1 MGRMTERDMKAYN
14 FLVKTRLPINS
25 CDLAKMFYQSPT
37 GNEMSSLIIAQRRM
51 RVLKELQ
58 YIEISP
64 KKFGS
69 SNYYYVGK
77 VNEKSLRHRLLMS
90 HVIATI
96 ATSGFEVVDI
106 QVEKRMPEKYSII
119 SDIFLL
125 CKYNQDSFYLIIEV
139 DLTKEFNEECYEV
152 LIKDLQNNKLKFKY
166 PVLIMSVSDFKLKSD
181 FIKSNVIQLN
191 TQLSNFNKLLFNFIK

>member
-1 MGRMTERDMKAYN
+1 MTERDMKAYN
-14 FLVKTRLPINS
+14 FLVKTRLPISS

-37 GNEMSSLIIAQRRM
+37 GNEMSSMIIAQRRM

-125 CKYNQDSFYLIIEV
+125 CKYNQDLFYLIIEV

-166 PVLIMSVSDFKLKSD
+166 PVLIVSVSDFKLKSD

>member
-1 MGRMTERDMKAYN
+1 MKAYN
-14 FLVKTRLPINS
+14 FLVKTRLPISS

-37 GNEMSSLIIAQRRM
+37 GNEMSSMIIAQRRM

-125 CKYNQDSFYLIIEV
+125 CKYNQDLFYLIIEV
-139 DLTKEFNEECYEV
+139 DLTKEFNEECYEI

-166 PVLIMSVSDFKLKSD
+166 PVLIVSVSDFKLKSD

>member
-1 MGRMTERDMKAYN
+1 MKAYN
-14 FLVKTRLPINS
+14 YLVKTRLPISS
-25 CDLAKMFYQSPT
+25 CDLAKMFYQSPS
-37 GNEMSSLIIAQRRM
+37 GNEMSSMIIAQRRM

-90 HVIATI
+90 HVIVTI

-125 CKYNQDSFYLIIEV
+125 CKYNQDLFYLIIEV

-152 LIKDLQNNKLKFKY
+152 LIKDLQTNKLKFKY
-166 PVLIMSVSDFKLKSD
+166 PVLIVSVSDFKLKSD